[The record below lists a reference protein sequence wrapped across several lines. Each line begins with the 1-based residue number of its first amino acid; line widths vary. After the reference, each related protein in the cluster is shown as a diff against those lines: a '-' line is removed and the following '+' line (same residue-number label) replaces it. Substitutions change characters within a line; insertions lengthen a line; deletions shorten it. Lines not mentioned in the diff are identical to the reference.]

1 MATPTAFP
9 PRPATQKQLDF
20 IAKLR
25 GERTMSKW
33 TEKSYQS
40 EANAGLTS
48 KQASYWI
55 GYLLAMKPDTPAA
68 PGPVGNADVI
78 AALEGVELSKYA
90 VPTLG
95 LMIPGLNL
103 TGDLLFLEV
112 RRYRETTYMRRLH
125 GAPGNFQRTRFTPS
139 QTIALAAV
147 IKGKHEEFARLFGK
161 HFTCC
166 GRCGAPL
173 TDQKSR
179 ETFLGPECRKVFAL
193 RASA

>member
-9 PRPATQKQLDF
+9 VKAASTKQLDF

-25 GERTMSKW
+25 GERTLKGYSE
-33 TEKSYQS
+33 TSYQR
-40 EANAGLTS
+40 EAAAGLTS
-48 KQASYWI
+48 RQASYWI
-55 GYLLAMKPDTPAA
+55 ERLLDTPLNTPKA
-68 PGPVGNADVI
+68 PGPVGNAAVI

-90 VPTLG
+90 VPSHAI
-95 LMIPGLNL
+95 MIPGVEVK
-103 TGDLLFLEV
+103 GDLLFLEV
-112 RRYRETTYMRRLH
+112 RRFKETTYMRRLH
-125 GAPGNFQRTRFTPS
+125 GAPGDFTRTRFTPA

-147 IKGKHEEFARLFGK
+147 IKGKHEELARLFGE

-193 RASA
+193 RAAV